1 MPWGALITAGAS
13 YFGGQDQGDAA
24 GDATALQGRMYG
36 ETVGRNQPFLESGYN
51 ALDILRSKLPQ
62 LTAGYDPQ
70 KLLTDPGYQFGLNE
84 GQKTLESSLAA
95 RGLTDSGAALKAA
108 ARYGTD
114 YSTGKLNDAFSRNM
128 QSNNQTYNIL
138 QGLIGTGQASANNT
152 SAAGQQFASS
162 AGNNIIGAGDA
173 SAAGKI
179 ALGSAFGSLVNKGVS
194 AYGNRSAGGS
204 GGVGYDEGVGGLGA
218 GGSPDGYW
226 ADGGPV
232 IDQRRSFEP
241 KVGTRAP
248 VRGGGGGGMSRE
260 AVARALDEARGS
272 TDISVPARTGMGA
285 LPANPVT
292 NPKAITDKRLQ
303 DAENYR
309 KGGEVDGPGGPRDDA
324 IDAHLSDGEH
334 VIDAAT
340 VTALGDGD
348 NAAGQALLNE
358 LREKAKS
365 YHAAKTRS
373 MKKGARRG

>member
-13 YFGGQDQGDAA
+13 YLGSKDQQDAG

-36 ETVGRNQPFLESGYN
+36 ETVGRNQPFLEAGYN

-62 LTAGYDPQ
+62 LTAGYDPS
-70 KLLTDPGYQFGLNE
+70 KLMDDPGYQFGLKQ
-84 GQKTLESSLAA
+84 GQNTLESSLAA

-114 YSTGKLNDAFSRNM
+114 YSTGKLNDAFTRN
-128 QSNNQTYNIL
+128 QQANNQTYNIL

-152 SAAGQQFASS
+152 SAAGQQFATN
-162 AGNNIIGAGDA
+162 AGNNMIGAGDA

-194 AYGNRSAGGS
+194 AYGRNTSTGGS
-204 GGVGYDEGVGGLGA
+204 GYDEEYGGLGA

-232 IDQRRSFEP
+232 VDQRRSFEP

-248 VRGGGGGGMSRE
+248 VRGSGGGGMSRE

-272 TDISVPARTGMGA
+272 ADISVPARTGMAA

-292 NPKAITDKRLQ
+292 NPKAIVDKRMQ

-309 KGGEVDGPGGPRDDA
+309 SGGEVDGPGGPREDA
-324 IDAHLSDGEH
+324 IPAHLSDGEH

-365 YHAAKTRS
+365 YHAAKS
-373 MKKGARRG
+373 KKGARRG

>member
-1 MPWGALITAGAS
+1 MPWGALIGAGAAYLGS
-13 YFGGQDQGDAA
+13 KDQKDAA
-24 GDATALQGRMYG
+24 GDATALQARMYG

-62 LTAGYDPQ
+62 LTAGYDPS

-84 GQKTLESSLAA
+84 GQKTLEGSLAA

-114 YSTGKLNDAFSRNM
+114 YSTGKLNDAFTRNL
-128 QSNNQTYNIL
+128 QANNQTYNIL

-152 SAAGQQFASS
+152 SAAGQQFATS
-162 AGNNIIGAGDA
+162 AGNNMIGAGDA

-194 AYGNRSAGGS
+194 AYGRNTGG
-204 GGVGYDEGVGGLGA
+204 GGGNGTGWGTGDAYGNEDIGQYL
-218 GGSPDGYW
+218 

-232 IDQRRSFEP
+232 YDRRSFEP
-241 KVGTRAP
+241 RVGTRSP
-248 VRGGGGGGMSRE
+248 VRGSGGGGMSRE

-272 TDISVPARTGMGA
+272 TDISVPARTGMAA

-292 NPKAITDKRLQ
+292 NPKAITDKRMQ

-309 KGGEVDGPGGPRDDA
+309 TGGEVDGPGGPRDDA
-324 IDAHLSDGEH
+324 IPAHLSDGEH

-348 NAAGQALLNE
+348 NAAGQAILNE
-358 LREKAKS
+358 LRAKVKA
-365 YHAAKTRS
+365 HAGK

>member
-13 YFGGQDQGDAA
+13 YLGSKDQQDAG

-36 ETVGRNQPFLESGYN
+36 ETVGRNQPFLEAGYN

-62 LTAGYDPQ
+62 LTAGYDPS
-70 KLLTDPGYQFGLNE
+70 KLMDDPGYQFGLKQ
-84 GQKTLESSLAA
+84 GQNTLESSLAA

-114 YSTGKLNDAFSRNM
+114 YSTGKLNDAFSRT
-128 QSNNQTYNIL
+128 QQANNQTYNIL

-152 SAAGQQFASS
+152 SAAGQQFATN
-162 AGNNIIGAGDA
+162 AGNNMIGAGDA

-194 AYGNRSAGGS
+194 AYGRNTSTGGS
-204 GGVGYDEGVGGLGA
+204 GYDEGYGGLGA

-232 IDQRRSFEP
+232 IERRSFEP
-241 KVGTRAP
+241 RVGTRSP
-248 VRGGGGGGMSRE
+248 VRGSGGGGMSRE

-272 TDISVPARTGMGA
+272 TDISVPARTGMAA

-292 NPKAITDKRLQ
+292 NPKAIVDKRMQ

-309 KGGEVDGPGGPRDDA
+309 SGGEVDGPGGPREDA
-324 IDAHLSDGEH
+324 IPAHLSDGEH

-365 YHAAKTRS
+365 YHAAKQRS
-373 MKKGARRG
+373 MKKGGRRG